1 MPGSG
6 AQASGT
12 GWAGWSWLPNH
23 WTANRRVSLLADV
36 YVNRLALPFLV
47 PKLPTGGQLISKE
60 FNLSSPCWQ
69 KNLSLYLGTDC

>member
-1 MPGSG
+1 M
-6 AQASGT
+6 
-12 GWAGWSWLPNH
+12 
-23 WTANRRVSLLADV
+23 ADV